1 MKTQA
6 HEDLN
11 KTTPFLIFLTN
22 ELAFIYLSNSTDKFN
37 LLKPDE
43 MKTPLLLIAELKH
56 RTLNEFETLIS
67 NQLSRDDLSHLEP
80 LLRTNNNNTF
90 DVYFETLNN
99 FERVLVNGSLTTLIN
114 NGSINVI
121 TWIS

>member
-1 MKTQA
+1 
-6 HEDLN
+6 
-11 KTTPFLIFLTN
+11 
-22 ELAFIYLSNSTDKFN
+22 
-37 LLKPDE
+37 

-67 NQLSRDDLSHLEP
+67 KQLAKDDLSYLEP
-80 LLRTNNNNTF
+80 SLKLNGNGSL
-90 DVYFETLNN
+90 DILFEHLNA

>member
-1 MKTQA
+1 
-6 HEDLN
+6 
-11 KTTPFLIFLTN
+11 
-22 ELAFIYLSNSTDKFN
+22 
-37 LLKPDE
+37 

-67 NQLSRDDLSHLEP
+67 KQLAKDDLSHLEP

-90 DVYFETLNN
+90 DVYFETLSN